1 MERRR
6 RLARVHA
13 GVTPE
18 ERAVFHMHSTP
29 LAVIEWDLE
38 FRAVTWNAAARSLF
52 GYDADDMEH
61 PNAYDDLLAAGGG
74 TSASQL
80 LNAMLARHSAMK
92 ITERHRTR
100 DGRTIVCE
108 WHHTPLIDFSGKI
121 VGIGSVAQDVTDV
134 VRSSPPA
141 ALGDAENIVERLR
154 KACDA
159 VTGTSSLVAV
169 MIADIDGMRS
179 INEGFGI
186 RAGDRLLSEA
196 AARLTHAV
204 PDAHVV
210 ARLGGDE
217 FVVVALVPDRDAAA
231 VLANRIVSSFA
242 EPFSFDQSTFVA
254 TASVGVALY
263 PADGTGEALIAGAL
277 RARDTAKKQGR
288 DCHAFFVRRAIA
300 TTEAV
305 EQLYLETALRLA
317 VARDELELFFQP
329 QIDFANGRIYGA
341 EALVRWHHPERG
353 LIMPNVFIPV
363 AERSGLI
370 VPIGTWVLRHA
381 CEELDKWHAA
391 GFPQLRV
398 SVNVSGG
405 ELRPR
410 IVDDIAAVLCAANV
424 DPRDVELE
432 LTETV
437 AMRTGDATTELLQ
450 KLKSYGV
457 QISVDDFGIGY
468 SSLAYLHRFPI
479 DTLKIDRTFVID
491 CCTNRVN
498 AAIVDAII
506 AMGHGLEVK
515 VVAEGVESSEQATY
529 LKSRGCQGAQ
539 GYHYGRPMNSEAFI
553 QLLRSGPVF
562 DV

>member
-18 ERAVFHMHSTP
+18 ERAIFHMHSTP
-29 LAVIEWDLE
+29 LAVIEWDME
-38 FRAVTWNAAARSLF
+38 FRAVTWNAAARNLF

-61 PNAYDDLLAAGGG
+61 PDAYDDLLAAGGG
-74 TSASQL
+74 TTASQL
-80 LNAMLARHSAMK
+80 LTAMVARHSAMK

-100 DGRTIVCE
+100 DGRTVVCE

-121 VGIGSVAQDVTDV
+121 VGIGSIAQDVTDV

-141 ALGDAENIVERLR
+141 ALGDAENIVERLSR
-154 KACDA
+154 ACDA
-159 VTGTSSLVAV
+159 VTGTPSLVAV

-196 AARLTHAV
+196 ATRLTHVA

-217 FVVVALVPDRDAAA
+217 FVVVALVADRDAAA

-242 EPFSFDQSTFVA
+242 EPFSFEQSTFVA

-263 PADGTGEALIAGAL
+263 PPDGTGEALLAGAL

-300 TTEAV
+300 TAEAV

-317 VARDELELFFQP
+317 VARDELELYFQP
-329 QIDFANGRIYGA
+329 QIDFTNGRIYGA

-479 DTLKIDRTFVID
+479 DTLKIDRTFVVD

-515 VVAEGVESSEQATY
+515 VVAEGVESSEQAAY

>member
-18 ERAVFHMHSTP
+18 ERAIFHMHATP
-29 LAVIEWDLE
+29 LAVVEWDLE
-38 FRAVTWNAAARSLF
+38 FRAVAWNVAARTLF

-61 PNAYDDLLAAGGG
+61 PDAYDDLLAAGGG
-74 TSASQL
+74 TSAAQL
-80 LNAMLARHSAMK
+80 RNAMLARQTSMK

-121 VGIGSVAQDVTDV
+121 VGIGSIAQDVTEA
-134 VRSSPPA
+134 VRAAPPVA
-141 ALGDAENIVERLR
+141 VSDSENIVDRLKR
-154 KACDA
+154 ACDSVA
-159 VTGTSSLVAV
+159 GTPALVAV
-169 MIADIDGMRS
+169 MIADVDGLRS

-186 RAGDRLLSEA
+186 RAGDRLLAEA
-196 AARLTHAV
+196 ATRLTLAV
-204 PDAHVV
+204 PDAHVI

-217 FVVVALVPDRDAAA
+217 FVVVASVADRDAAA
-231 VLANRIVSSFA
+231 QLADRIVSSFA
-242 EPFSFDQSTFVA
+242 DPFAFEQSTFVA
-254 TASVGVALY
+254 TASVGVALF
-263 PADGTGEALIAGAL
+263 PADGSGEALLAGAS

-288 DCHAFFVRRAIA
+288 DCHAFFVRRAVA
-300 TTEAV
+300 TAEAV

-317 VARDELELFFQP
+317 VARDELELYFQP
-329 QIDFANGRIYGA
+329 QIDFANGRVYGA

-363 AERSGLI
+363 AERTGLI
-370 VPIGTWVLRHA
+370 VPIGTWVLRNA
-381 CEELDKWHAA
+381 CEALDSWHAA

-479 DTLKIDRTFVID
+479 DTLKIDRTFVVD

-506 AMGHGLEVK
+506 AMGHGLDVK
-515 VVAEGVESSEQATY
+515 VVAEGVESTEQANY
-529 LKSRGCQGAQ
+529 LRSRGCQGAQ
-539 GYHYGRPMNSEAFI
+539 GFHYGRPMRSDDFI
-553 QLLRSGPVF
+553 QLMRSGPMF
-562 DV
+562 DI

>member
-18 ERAVFHMHSTP
+18 ERAIFHMHSTP

-38 FRAVTWNAAARSLF
+38 FRAVAWNVAARTLF
-52 GYDADDMEH
+52 GYDADDMVH
-61 PNAYDDLLAAGGG
+61 PNAYDDLLAPGGG
-74 TSASQL
+74 TSAAQL
-80 LNAMLARHSAMK
+80 RNAVLERRSAMK

-108 WHHTPLIDFSGKI
+108 WHHTPLTDFSGKI
-121 VGIGSVAQDVTDV
+121 VGVGSIAQDVTEV
-134 VRSSPPA
+134 VRSSPTEA
-141 ALGDAENIVERLR
+141 VGDSADVVERLSR
-154 KACDA
+154 ACEA
-159 VTGTSSLVAV
+159 VAGTTSIVTV
-169 MIADIDGMRS
+169 MIADIDGLRS
-179 INEGFGI
+179 INEGFGM
-186 RAGDRLLSEA
+186 RAGDRLLSETA
-196 AARLTHAV
+196 TRLTLAV
-204 PDAHVV
+204 PDAQIV

-217 FVVVALVPDRDAAA
+217 FVVVASVADRDAAA
-231 VLANRIVSSFA
+231 LLAKRIISSFA
-242 EPFSFDQSTFVA
+242 EPFAFEQSTFVA

-263 PADGTGEALIAGAL
+263 PEDGAGEALLTAAA

-288 DCHAFFVRRAIA
+288 DCHAFFVRRAVSTA
-300 TTEAV
+300 EAI
-305 EQLYLETALRLA
+305 EQLYLETGLRLA
-317 VARDELELFFQP
+317 VARDELELYFQP
-329 QIDFANGRIYGA
+329 QIDFGTGRVYGA
-341 EALVRWHHPERG
+341 EALVRWHHPARG
-353 LIMPNVFIPV
+353 LVMPNVFIPV
-363 AERSGLI
+363 AERTGLI
-370 VPIGTWVLRHA
+370 VPIGTWVLRNA
-381 CEELDKWHAA
+381 CEALDSWHAA
-391 GFPQLRV
+391 GFPHLRV

-479 DTLKIDRTFVID
+479 DTLKIDRTFVMD
-491 CCTNRVN
+491 CTTNRVN

-515 VVAEGVESSEQATY
+515 VVAEGVESSEQAVY

-539 GYHYGRPMNSEAFI
+539 GYYYGRPMRSEEFI
-553 QLLRSGPVF
+553 QLMRGGPLF
-562 DV
+562 DG

>member
-6 RLARVHA
+6 RLARIHA

-18 ERAVFHMHSTP
+18 ERAVFHMHATP

-38 FRAVTWNAAARSLF
+38 FRVVSWNDAARTLF
-52 GYDADDMEH
+52 GYDADEMTH
-61 PNAYDDLLAAGGG
+61 PDAYDSLLAAGGG

-80 LNAMLARHSAMK
+80 RNAVITRKSPMK

-108 WHHTPLIDFSGKI
+108 WHHTPLIDYAGKL
-121 VGIGSVAQDVTDV
+121 VGVGSIAQNVTEV
-134 VRSSPPA
+134 VRSAPDSSI
-141 ALGDAENIVERLR
+141 AEKADLVERLSR
-154 KACDA
+154 ACEA
-159 VTGTSSLVAV
+159 VVGTQSLVAV
-169 MIADIDGMRS
+169 MIADVDGLRS

-196 AARLTHAV
+196 VTRLTIAV
-204 PDAHVV
+204 PEAQIVS
-210 ARLGGDE
+210 RLGGDE
-217 FVVVALVPDRDAAA
+217 FVVVATVADRDAAA
-231 VLANRIVSSFA
+231 DLAKRIVLSFA
-242 EPFSFDQSTFVA
+242 EPFAFEQSTFVA
-254 TASVGVALY
+254 TASVGVALC
-263 PADGTGEALIAGAL
+263 PGDGTGEALLTAAS
-277 RARDTAKKQGR
+277 RARDTAQKQGR
-288 DCHAFFVRRAIA
+288 DCHAFFVRRAVS
-300 TTEAV
+300 TTEAI
-305 EQLYLETALRLA
+305 EQLYLETGLRLA
-317 VARDELELFFQP
+317 VARDELELYFQP
-329 QIDFANGRIYGA
+329 QIDFTTGRVYGA
-341 EALVRWHHPERG
+341 EALVRWHHPARG
-353 LIMPNVFIPV
+353 LVMPNVFIPV
-363 AERSGLI
+363 AERTGLI
-370 VPIGTWVLRHA
+370 VPIGTWVLRNA
-381 CEELDKWHAA
+381 CEALDSWHAA
-391 GFPQLRV
+391 GFPHLRV

-479 DTLKIDRTFVID
+479 DTLKIDRTFVMD

-515 VVAEGVESSEQATY
+515 VVAEGVESAEQAEY

-539 GYHYGRPMNSEAFI
+539 GYYYGKPMRSEEFI
-553 QLLRSGPVF
+553 ALLRTGGPASL
-562 DV
+562 

>member
-38 FRAVTWNAAARSLF
+38 FRAVSWNVAARNLF

-61 PNAYDDLLAAGGG
+61 PDAYNDLLAAGGG
-74 TSASQL
+74 TSSSQL
-80 LNAMLARHSAMK
+80 LSAMFARHSAMK

-121 VGIGSVAQDVTDV
+121 VGIGSIAQDVTDV
-134 VRSSPPA
+134 VRSTPPA
-141 ALGDAENIVERLR
+141 ALGDAENIVERLSR
-154 KACDA
+154 ACDA
-159 VTGTSSLVAV
+159 VTGTPSLVAV

-196 AARLTHAV
+196 AARLTHAA
-204 PDAHVV
+204 PDAQVV

-217 FVVVALVPDRDAAA
+217 FVVVALVSDRDAAA

-242 EPFSFDQSTFVA
+242 EPFSFEQSTFVA
-254 TASVGVALY
+254 TASVGVALH
-263 PADGTGEALIAGAL
+263 PPDGAGEALLAGAL

-288 DCHAFFVRRAIA
+288 DCHAFFFRRAIA
-300 TTEAV
+300 TAEAV

-329 QIDFANGRIYGA
+329 QIDFTNGRIYGA

-381 CEELDKWHAA
+381 CEALDRWHAA

-479 DTLKIDRTFVID
+479 DTLKIDRTFVVD

-506 AMGHGLEVK
+506 AMGHGLDVK
-515 VVAEGVESSEQATY
+515 VVAEGVESSEQAAY

>member
-13 GVTPE
+13 GVTPQ
-18 ERAVFHMHSTP
+18 ERAIFHLHATP

-38 FRAVTWNAAARSLF
+38 FRAATWNAAARTLF
-52 GYDADDMEH
+52 GYDADEMVH

-74 TSASQL
+74 TSAVQL
-80 LNAMLARHSAMK
+80 RDALLARPSAMK

-108 WHHTPLIDFSGKI
+108 WHHTPLVDFSGKI
-121 VGIGSVAQDVTDV
+121 VGIGSIVQDVTDL
-134 VRSSPPA
+134 VRSSPSSA
-141 ALGDAENIVERLR
+141 AGDSADIVERLNR
-154 KACDA
+154 ACETVA
-159 VTGTSSLVAV
+159 GTPSLVAV
-169 MIADIDGMRS
+169 MIADVDGLRS

-186 RAGDRLLSEA
+186 RAGDLLLSESA
-196 AARLTHAV
+196 TRLTLAV

-217 FVVVALVPDRDAAA
+217 FVVVARVADRDSAAL
-231 VLANRIVSSFA
+231 LARRIVSSFA
-242 EPFSFDQSTFVA
+242 EPFAFEQSTFVA

-263 PADGTGEALIAGAL
+263 PGDGTGEALLTAAA
-277 RARDTAKKQGR
+277 RARDTAKRQGR

-300 TTEAV
+300 TAEAI
-305 EQLYLETALRLA
+305 EQLYLETGLRLA
-317 VARDELELFFQP
+317 VARGELELYFQP
-329 QIDFANGRIYGA
+329 QIDFANGRVYGA
-341 EALVRWHHPERG
+341 EALVRWHHPARG

-363 AERSGLI
+363 AERTGLI
-370 VPIGTWVLRHA
+370 VPIGTWVLRSA
-381 CEELDKWHAA
+381 CEALDSWHAA
-391 GFPQLRV
+391 GFPHLRV

-410 IVDDIAAVLCAANV
+410 IVDDIATVLCAANV

-479 DTLKIDRTFVID
+479 DTLKIDRTFVAD

-515 VVAEGVESSEQATY
+515 VVAEGVESGEQSTY
-529 LKSRGCQGAQ
+529 LKSRGCHGAQ
-539 GYHYGRPMNSEAFI
+539 GYYYGRPMRSEDFI
-553 QLLRSGPVF
+553 QLMRSGPLF
-562 DV
+562 DA